1 MMVIKV
7 KRLRKKKKCARKIVL
22 NVNDYKKYFLN
33 IETILKTQRRF
44 KNEARNVYTEEINK
58 IALSSND
65 DKRFQTLI
73 DKMTSYPYSASVG
86 KICKTEFLEH
96 LNIK

>member
-1 MMVIKV
+1 MVIRI
-7 KRLRKKKKCARKIVL
+7 KRLRKKKKCARKIIL

-44 KNEARNVYTEEINK
+44 KNEVRNVYTEEINK
-58 IALSSND
+58 IALHSND
-65 DKRFQTLI
+65 EKRLQTLI
-73 DKMTSYPYSASVG
+73 DKMASYPYGASVG
-86 KICKTEFLEH
+86 KVCKTEFLEH

>member
-7 KRLRKKKKCARKIVL
+7 KRLRKKMKCARKIIL

-33 IETILKTQRRF
+33 IETILKIQRGF

-58 IALSSND
+58 IACTT
-65 DKRFQTLI
+65 Q
-73 DKMTSYPYSASVG
+73 
-86 KICKTEFLEH
+86 
-96 LNIK
+96 